1 MAINFSNSNRWI
13 RGSSATNFVQNGA
26 TGQSTSS
33 SQVNL
38 GFYNDT
44 TEHLRFDNAG
54 IFTNVY
60 GAPAIVL
67 RKTEAGATSNQNPIP
82 LTTTGAGLPGYDVRT
97 NLGTRTSQASFLAPV
112 TGSYKI
118 SISSLQ
124 LTSVVGILING
135 ARWYNGNH
143 IVGLGVS
150 YATMACEY
158 IRTLAAGDHVQVE
171 SWNGGIVYGDSGW
184 LTLTVHFLS

>member
-13 RGSSATNFVQNGA
+13 RSSSATNYLQNGA
-26 TGQSTSS
+26 TSQSALST
-33 SQVNL
+33 QNNL

-54 IFTNVY
+54 IFTNAY

-67 RKTEAGATSNQNPIP
+67 RKTEAGTTSNQNPIP
-82 LTTTGAGLPGYDVRT
+82 LTKTAGSLPTYDVRT
-97 NLGTRTSQASFLAPV
+97 NIGTRTSQASFLAPV
-112 TGSYKI
+112 AGSYKI
-118 SISSLQ
+118 SICSLQ
-124 LTSVVGILING
+124 LNSVVGILING
-135 ARWYNGNH
+135 TRWYNGNH

-171 SWNGGIVYGDSGW
+171 SWNSGIVYGDNGW